1 MTVRVSRDI
10 AAATRHIKHG
20 ILIRRERQTKRYRR
34 RIQIRE
40 ARATLNEWRLP
51 GHYIIQPSTFRRTC
65 LKSVNDFSSSSILTG
80 RTSVDP

>member
-20 ILIRRERQTKRYRR
+20 ILIRRDRQTKRYRR

-51 GHYIIQPSTFRRTC
+51 GQHFDRAHVSGSIAEKDPRGKIRYGESGRR
-65 LKSVNDFSSSSILTG
+65 LL
-80 RTSVDP
+80 